1 MNYQHP
7 VRKESNMDIIISLI
21 LNVPVTLGLI
31 VLVLAFFNK
40 VYTILDQI
48 EIDR

>member
-1 MNYQHP
+1 MNYQPP
-7 VRKESNMDIIISLI
+7 VRKESIMDIIIPLI

-31 VLVLAFFNK
+31 ILTLALFNN
-40 VYTILDQI
+40 VYTVLDQI